1 MISVVVVDDHQLFR
15 QGIVT
20 LLNETDEIR
29 VVGDAGEVPDAIR
42 KIRGRKPDVVIMDIT
57 LGHDNGIRVARQLRS
72 EGLTFGLVIVT
83 MQTDASFFTQA
94 KEEASVDGYVL
105 KLDAFEELV
114 KAVRAVA
121 AGKKFVSPSL
131 AADLVWSNETAF
143 DRAQLTRR
151 ELQVLVMVAEG
162 LASHEI
168 GRILGISRRTV
179 ETYRANLREKL
190 NLASNADVVRYAI
203 KSGIIKL

>member
-162 LASHEI
+162 LSSHEI

-190 NLASNADVVRYAI
+190 NLVSNADVVRYAI
-203 KSGIIKL
+203 KSGFIKL

>member
-15 QGIVT
+15 QGIIT
-20 LLNETDEIR
+20 LLNETDDIR
-29 VVGDAGEVPDAIR
+29 VVGDAGEVSDAVR
-42 KIRGRKPDVVIMDIT
+42 KIKGRKPDVVIMDIT
-57 LGHDNGIRVARQLRS
+57 LGHDNGIRVAQQLRGD
-72 EGLTFGLVIVT
+72 GLVFGLVIVT

-121 AGKKFVSPSL
+121 MGRKFVSPSL
-131 AADLVWSNETAF
+131 AAELVWSRGAAAEGAH
-143 DRAQLTRR
+143 LTRR
-151 ELQVLVMVAEG
+151 EIQVIAMVAEG
-162 LASHEI
+162 LSSQEI

-190 NLASNADVVRYAI
+190 GLASNAAVVRYAI
-203 KSGIIKL
+203 KQGIAKL

>member
-1 MISVVVVDDHQLFR
+1 MINVVVVDDHQLFR
-15 QGIVT
+15 QGIIT
-20 LLNETDEIR
+20 LLNETDDIR

-57 LGHDNGIRVARQLRS
+57 LGHDNGIRVAQQLRG
-72 EGLTFGLVIVT
+72 EGLVFGLVIVT

-94 KEEASVDGYVL
+94 KEDASVGGYVL

-121 AGKKFVSPSL
+121 SGRKFVSPSL
-131 AADLVWSNETAF
+131 AADLVWSRGAAAEG
-143 DRAQLTRR
+143 AQLTRR
-151 ELQVLVMVAEG
+151 ELQVVAMVAEG
-162 LASHEI
+162 MSSHEI
-168 GRILGISRRTV
+168 GMRLGISRRTV

-190 NLASNADVVRYAI
+190 GLASNADVVRYAI
-203 KSGIIKL
+203 KNGLAKL

>member
-1 MISVVVVDDHQLFR
+1 M
-15 QGIVT
+15 
-20 LLNETDEIR
+20 LNETDDIR
-29 VVGDAGEVPDAIR
+29 VVGDAGDTTDAVR
-42 KIRGRKPDVVIMDIT
+42 KIRGRKPDIVIMDIT
-57 LGHDNGIRVARQLRS
+57 LGHDNGIQIAQQLRS
-72 EGLTFGLVIVT
+72 DGLIFGLVIVT

-131 AADLVWSNETAF
+131 AADLVWSREAASEGTK
-143 DRAQLTRR
+143 LTRR
-151 ELQVLVMVAEG
+151 ELQVISMVAEG
-162 LASHEI
+162 HASHEI
-168 GRILGISRRTV
+168 GRRLGISRRTV

-190 NLASNADVVRYAI
+190 SLVSNADLVRYAI
-203 KSGIIKL
+203 KNGITKL